1 MRESAQLLGG
11 SFQAGADSGSFRVYA
26 RLPVRRGVRVSD
38 APVRVLL
45 VDDDFMGAGPK
56 AVLSSDATI

>member
-1 MRESAQLLGG
+1 
-11 SFQAGADSGSFRVYA
+11 
-26 RLPVRRGVRVSD
+26 VSD